1 LTGFEGL
8 VLTVYGYVVY
18 YAVYYLG

>member
-8 VLTVYGYVVY
+8 VLIVYGYVVY
-18 YAVYYLG
+18 YVVYYLG